1 MIRRPL
7 NERAMITAEYFDRCV
22 GLLVDNMGVVVPV
35 SVNLAVI
42 ETNSSRMTAL
52 EWKADIEPGRLNVR
66 YRPEADCLITANRW
80 PRPTNSID
88 ATSALLW
95 VD

>member
-35 SVNLAVI
+35 SVNRSGFLD
-42 ETNSSRMTAL
+42 ELFCGEFGWHGN
-52 EWKADIEPGRLNVR
+52 
-66 YRPEADCLITANRW
+66 
-80 PRPTNSID
+80 
-88 ATSALLW
+88 SALGQ
-95 VD
+95 